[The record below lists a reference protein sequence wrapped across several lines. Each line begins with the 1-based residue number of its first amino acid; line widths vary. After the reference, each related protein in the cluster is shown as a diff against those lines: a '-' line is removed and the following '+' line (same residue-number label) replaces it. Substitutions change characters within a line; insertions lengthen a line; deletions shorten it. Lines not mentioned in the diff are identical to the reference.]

1 MKEHKNSPKISGKM
15 VGREVSSLSN
25 SLGQIHLRFLNESIS
40 WVVMD
45 VKTADMVGWL
55 DKRLRRAMNA
65 MRQTKA
71 PDQVAGVQLLAQCP
85 VCESWSIGASR
96 FLTPLFKSYGRRG
109 KDAYQRGT
117 WQEWDFSC
125 CFAKIEVTVRLRKI
139 YNTAADKIRKVIL
152 WGKRL
157 YAIGRYEVSLC
168 GLVVHKCVD
177 PSRPTSMLGPSG

>member
-1 MKEHKNSPKISGKM
+1 M
-15 VGREVSSLSN
+15 VGLKVLRSLN
-25 SLGQIHLRFLNESIS
+25 SFDQIHFRFLNESIS

-65 MRQTKA
+65 MRHPKA
-71 PDQVAGVQLLAQCP
+71 ANQVAAVQLLARCP
-85 VCESWSIGASR
+85 VCKSWSIGACR

-109 KDAYQRGT
+109 KDANQRGA

-168 GLVVHKCVD
+168 GLAVHKCVD
-177 PSRPTSMLGPSG
+177 PSRPTGMLGPSG